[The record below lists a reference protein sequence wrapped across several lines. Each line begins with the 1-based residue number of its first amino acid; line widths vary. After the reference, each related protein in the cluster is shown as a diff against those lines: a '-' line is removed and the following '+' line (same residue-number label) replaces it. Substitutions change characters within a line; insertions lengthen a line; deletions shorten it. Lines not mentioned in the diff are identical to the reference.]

1 VIILKIGVHECI
13 LSNRTSAELLRRVLS
28 QPAGYTSI
36 NRYFF
41 KGGIKVDQHSNDSN
55 KKSTNKFEVDL
66 SPFKDFM
73 QHMDRFFNQSFKQI
87 NSHLNW
93 NPLKV
98 DMYETDNDVIIKTEL
113 PGYRPEDI
121 QLEIISN
128 RLRITVEDDQT
139 IENDVNHSKQ
149 RHHQKRERIVTLP
162 FIIPENETKASFNHG
177 LLKITVPKKNSKRK
191 YLDIHDS

>member
-1 VIILKIGVHECI
+1 M
-13 LSNRTSAELLRRVLS
+13 
-28 QPAGYTSI
+28 
-36 NRYFF
+36 
-41 KGGIKVDQHSNDSN
+41 DQHSNDSN

-121 QLEIISN
+121 QLEIISY
-128 RLRITVEDDQT
+128 
-139 IENDVNHSKQ
+139 S
-149 RHHQKRERIVTLP
+149 
-162 FIIPENETKASFNHG
+162 
-177 LLKITVPKKNSKRK
+177 
-191 YLDIHDS
+191 